1 MHEAKI
7 IALVAATCS
16 AMAILSCVVVIP
28 SLYNAINEVHDAVID
43 GVQVF
48 RIETDS
54 AWTELMDVQISVTP
68 PSKARE
74 NPFKSIFR
82 KKRQDF
88 SGLPDYCHCEP
99 IKISCPPGPAGPVGE
114 PGKDG

>member
-1 MHEAKI
+1 M
-7 IALVAATCS
+7 
-16 AMAILSCVVVIP
+16 
-28 SLYNAINEVHDAVID
+28 ID

-48 RIETDS
+48 RVETDS

-68 PSKARE
+68 PSKPRE

-99 IKISCPPGPAGPVGE
+99 IKITCPPGPAGPAGE
-114 PGKDG
+114 PGKDGRKCLRVFINS